1 MSTSWEYSQKKRSR
15 QTKVAG
21 DHLVFMSA
29 RIRQD
34 LSVMDYNQTR
44 QEKIIGIKINLNKAL
59 LVSWPSPQTSYQEQP
74 VRASAALDLIP
85 EKCRTDHIDR

>member
-1 MSTSWEYSQKKRSR
+1 MLNISPALIGSNPINVTILQWLTGICENKRLMSTSREYSQKKRSWR
-15 QTKVAG
+15 TKVAG

-44 QEKIIGIKINLNKAL
+44 QEKIIGILK
-59 LVSWPSPQTSYQEQP
+59 
-74 VRASAALDLIP
+74 
-85 EKCRTDHIDR
+85 

>member
-44 QEKIIGIKINLNKAL
+44 QEKIIGIKIKLNKAL
-59 LVSWPSPQTSYQEQP
+59 LVSEHNGHHHKPAIKNSQFEHQQRW
-74 VRASAALDLIP
+74 I
-85 EKCRTDHIDR
+85 